1 MDIIKAVESRKSI
14 RAYTNKPVP
23 KEIIEE
29 ILNISVRAP
38 SALNTQPWEF
48 AVIAGDVLEKIG
60 RENVKKIEDGSMP
73 NPDVAPVVYGGI
85 YKKRQVTL
93 GKTLY
98 GLLGITKE
106 DKEKRMEWTKQGFRF
121 FGAPAAIIAY
131 CDKSLSEG
139 HSMYDV
145 GAVVQTISLVALNY
159 GLGTCIQGQG
169 ILFPDVIRKHTGIQ
183 ESKRLI
189 ICVALGYPDKDFPA
203 NKLVTE
209 RVPVGEITQ
218 WFGFE

>member
-1 MDIIKAVESRKSI
+1 MDIIEAVKARKSI
-14 RAYTNKPVP
+14 RAYKDKKVP
-23 KEIIEE
+23 RGVIEE
-29 ILNISVRAP
+29 ILDISVRAP

-48 AVIAGDVLEKIG
+48 AVISGDVLEKIG
-60 RENVKKIEDGSMP
+60 RENVKKIEEGSMP
-73 NPDVAPVVYGGI
+73 NPDVAPVAYQGI

-106 DKEKRMEWTKQGFRF
+106 DKEKRAEWTKQGFRF

-131 CDKSLSEG
+131 CDASLSEG

-169 ILFPDVIRKHTGIQ
+169 ILFPDVIRKHTGIE

-189 ICVALGYPDKDFPA
+189 ICISIGYPDSDFPGNA
-203 NKLVTE
+203 LVTE
-209 RVPVGEITQ
+209 RVPAKEITQ

>member
-23 KEIIEE
+23 KEMIDE

-60 RENVKKIEDGSMP
+60 QENVKKIEDGSMP
-73 NPDVAPVVYGGI
+73 NPDVAPVTYEGI

-106 DKEKRMEWTKQGFRF
+106 DKGKRMEWTKR
-121 FGAPAAIIAY
+121 
-131 CDKSLSEG
+131 
-139 HSMYDV
+139 
-145 GAVVQTISLVALNY
+145 
-159 GLGTCIQGQG
+159 
-169 ILFPDVIRKHTGIQ
+169 
-183 ESKRLI
+183 
-189 ICVALGYPDKDFPA
+189 
-203 NKLVTE
+203 
-209 RVPVGEITQ
+209 
-218 WFGFE
+218 